1 MSRIVSSERVKF
13 PKVNISRWSV
23 LEGEKM
29 VGIRFLGHAAFEIK
43 GSKRI
48 LIDPFLTGNPK
59 AAAKPE
65 DFDKVDLILI
75 THAHGDHLG
84 DAVKIA
90 KRAGAKIVAMYDIST
105 YLVESNKGITTI
117 GMNYGPTEI
126 DGVKIV
132 QVPAWHSSSD
142 GKTNI
147 GNPCGYIIEID
158 GVKIYHAGD
167 TYVFKDMELFA
178 ELYGIDV
185 ALLPIGG
192 HFTMGPKEAAKAV
205 ELLKP
210 KYVIPMHYNTFP
222 PIAQNP
228 EEFKEL
234 VGDKTEVVILNPGE
248 TFEI

>member
-1 MSRIVSSERVKF
+1 
-13 PKVNISRWSV
+13 
-23 LEGEKM
+23 M

-75 THAHGDHLG
+75 THVHGDHLG
-84 DAVKIA
+84 DAVEIA
-90 KRAGAKIVAMYDIST
+90 KRTGAKIVAMYDIST

-126 DGVKIV
+126 DGVKII

-234 VGDKTEVVILNPGE
+234 VGDKAEVVILNPGE